1 MAKNDGKIYIT
12 ISDTRGGKGGP
23 GTNPNISPD
32 GKKEKEEKNPLGEY
46 AKHQFFSL
54 VKSQAT
60 QAVNYSLGNI
70 GNFTGNYVSQ
80 MHVQDSKQVLSNFI
94 SLGMAFVGGTQATGS
109 PVGGAIAVGIAIAG
123 QTFNTLG
130 QLYTGYIENTK
141 QNNAIAQLR
150 TRAGLNSTNN
160 GSRGTEY

>member
-32 GKKEKEEKNPLGEY
+32 GKKEKEDDKNLLSDY
-46 AKHQFFSL
+46 AKHQFFNL
-54 VKSQAT
+54 IKSQAT
-60 QAVNYSLGNI
+60 QAVNYTISNI
-70 GNFTGNYVSQ
+70 GNFTGNYTAQVHVSEA
-80 MHVQDSKQVLSNFI
+80 MSMLNDFKNLGLS
-94 SLGMAFVGGTQATGS
+94 AYVGFKVAGPWGAVIAAGTQVVSKG
-109 PVGGAIAVGIAIAG
+109 VNIVQQIVAG
-123 QTFNTLG
+123 
-130 QLYTGYIENTK
+130 YAENTRINK
-141 QNNAIAQLR
+141 NISQLR